1 MKMSTFI
8 ERFTADL
15 TALGKLGGPELDQAV
30 SRLLPTLE
38 PVLRSRL
45 LEVFSEVAAELKA
58 QIPGA
63 SVEAKLNGDDLELVH
78 TLDEKPISETPA
90 DLNARVTLRLP
101 EDLKSRIEAAASNEG
116 VSLNTWFLK
125 VGERGSHQM
134 KIGGRQLKGKG
145 KS

>member
-63 SVEAKLNGDDLELVH
+63 SAKLNGDDLELVH
-78 TLDEKPISETPA
+78 ALDEKPISETPA